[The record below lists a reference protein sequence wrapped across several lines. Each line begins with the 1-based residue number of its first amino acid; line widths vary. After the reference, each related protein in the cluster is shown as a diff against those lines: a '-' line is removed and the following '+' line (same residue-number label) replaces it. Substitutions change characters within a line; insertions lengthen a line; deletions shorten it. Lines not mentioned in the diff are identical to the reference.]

1 MASACFG
8 TVCQEMIGRE
18 QPTAVYF
25 LGMKWSMASA
35 CFGTVCQEMIGREQ
49 PTAVYFLGSVWTRR
63 QENVLYGERVYRGR
77 RMESW

>member
-1 MASACFG
+1 MKCSMASAYFG

-18 QPTAVYF
+18 Q
-25 LGMKWSMASA
+25 L
-35 CFGTVCQEMIGREQ
+35 
-49 PTAVYFLGSVWTRR
+49 TAVYFLGSVWTRR